1 MLCYDSLLRKTSFK
15 CGIMWNK
22 RISGLFVGLLYF
34 SSLWSD
40 SSFLVSSFLPL
51 EFLDGICVEGWR
63 KLLFIFGF
71 SHTQTFWPWDSF
83 LPKSGWKLRKKKVT
97 KQTFFFFFSSL
108 QRKVTL
114 KKSKLYLGYC
124 SCLLAASGF
133 SKCVSCLESRRVG
146 RWGYQMPYAG
156 SHKAKRE
163 KKKKVRKNKIFHRKL
178 KLWGKWNFH
187 HEKVLSRNVTVLRT
201 TYESHFWSPLC
212 GFSSLLSSS
221 RLLLDERTFPKYGPD
236 GTYILVYFYII
247 STSLSGDWGPR
258 IHLFASPHCL
268 IHGLLW
274 SICKVTGPSPF
285 KTLGRSISALTCRRN
300 QPYGYG

>member
-1 MLCYDSLLRKTSFK
+1 MESCETNVFQVCLWVFYISPPFGLIVPSLSLLS
-15 CGIMWNK
+15 C
-22 RISGLFVGLLYF
+22 
-34 SSLWSD
+34 LWSFWMGYVLRD
-40 SSFLVSSFLPL
+40 GENYFLFLALVTHKHFDLEIVSFPNQDENL
-51 EFLDGICVEGWR
+51 G
-63 KLLFIFGF
+63 
-71 SHTQTFWPWDSF
+71 
-83 LPKSGWKLRKKKVT
+83 KKKSQN
-97 KQTFFFFFSSL
+97 KPFFFFSSL

-146 RWGYQMPYAG
+146 WWGYQMPYAG